1 MKYIV
6 DRFEEDFAVL
16 EKESGGTVDVDI
28 RFLPGVK
35 KGDVVVEEDGVYRID
50 ENLTKER
57 KASVMKKLFRLFG
70 KK

>member
-16 EKESGGTVDVDI
+16 EKESGGTIDVDI
-28 RFLPGVK
+28 RFLPGAK

-57 KASVMKKLFRLFG
+57 KASVMKKLFRFFG